1 MISEVELKDCVFQL
15 NLLLNIRKRIR
26 NEFPP
31 VKELDL
37 YEKATAILDGEI
49 DIYLEKLKLITNGGN
64 VDELD

>member
-26 NEFPP
+26 NEFPS

-37 YEKATAILDGEI
+37 YEKATAILDDEI
-49 DIYLEKLKLITNGGN
+49 DIYLEKLNLITNGGN

>member
-37 YEKATAILDGEI
+37 FEKATAILDDEI
-49 DIYLEKLKLITNGGN
+49 DIYLEKLNLITNGGN

>member
-31 VKELDL
+31 VNELDL
-37 YEKATAILDGEI
+37 YEKATAILDDEI
-49 DIYLEKLKLITNGGN
+49 DIYLEKLNLITNGGN

>member
-26 NEFPP
+26 IKFPS

-37 YEKATAILDGEI
+37 YEKATAILDDEI
-49 DIYLEKLKLITNGGN
+49 DIYLEKLNLITNGGN

>member
-15 NLLLNIRKRIR
+15 YLLLNIRKRIR

-37 YEKATAILDGEI
+37 YEKATAILDDEI
-49 DIYLEKLKLITNGGN
+49 DIYLEKLNLITNGGN

>member
-37 YEKATAILDGEI
+37 YEKATAILDDEI
-49 DIYLEKLKLITNGGN
+49 DIYIEKLNLITNGGN

>member
-37 YEKATAILDGEI
+37 YEKATAILDDEI
-49 DIYLEKLKLITNGGN
+49 DIYLKKLNLITNGGN

>member
-15 NLLLNIRKRIR
+15 YLLLNIRKRIR

-37 YEKATAILDGEI
+37 YEKATAILDDEI
-49 DIYLEKLKLITNGGN
+49 NIYLEKLNLITNGGN

>member
-37 YEKATAILDGEI
+37 YEKATAILDDEI
-49 DIYLEKLKLITNGGN
+49 DIYLEKLNLITDGGN